1 MLAIFLQ
8 NVYPMRGN
16 YIRYMV
22 ILWIWFSMIISISFN
37 ANFYSVLTTPSYK
50 HKIETV
56 IEAAQKSWRFGFPEI
71 FEPVVRTYSP
81 ELMASVIKNH
91 AACSLSFKCLNDTIK
106 SRDLIVAK
114 GNSLTKFYASKYYM
128 DDNGRFLIYALPS
141 PLIQINI
148 NMIMVKGYPVL
159 ERFNQLIMLLKTNG
173 LISKWV
179 KDFSIKAA
187 KQAQIKQARINS
199 LAAGSYISLDKAWLA
214 FIVLLIGCGA
224 SFVVFLK
231 EISHKKSTCRK
242 SRFRNLNGRRH
253 RTINKINFI
262 V

>member
-16 YIRYMV
+16 YIRSMV

-37 ANFYSVLTTPSYK
+37 ANFYSVLTTPSYQ

-56 IEAAQKSWRFGFPEI
+56 IEAAQKSWRFGFAAI

-81 ELMASVIKNH
+81 DLMASVIKNRVD
-91 AACSLSFKCLNDTIK
+91 CSLSFKCLNDTII

-114 GNSLTKFYASKYYM
+114 SNSLTKFYAPKYYM
-128 DDNGRFLIYALPS
+128 DDNGRFLIYALPT
-141 PLIQINI
+141 PLIHINI

-159 ERFNQLIMLLKTNG
+159 ERFNQLIMRLKTNG
-173 LISKWV
+173 LVSKWV
-179 KDFSIKAA
+179 KDFSIKAV
-187 KQAQIKQARINS
+187 KQAQIKQAHINS
-199 LAAGSYISLDKAWLA
+199 LAESFISLDKAWLA

-231 EISHKKSTCRK
+231 EILHKKSTFPK
-242 SRFRNLNGRRH
+242 SRLRNLNGRRQK
-253 RTINKINFI
+253 TINKINFI
-262 V
+262 I